1 MANQVVYGFHTLQQ
15 RFAEPV
21 TAVEPAVINTAITQA
36 MAEHNRQMEAFT
48 ALFLRRGIT
57 DPQRTFSTPIVTRN
71 QPLDEAGRPIPIRG
85 AAQYT
90 VGFPLQDSGNAI
102 GRTWLEAQ
110 KMRVEELNDLI
121 AVIQDG
127 DRSWVFDH
135 ILAAI
140 FQDADRTF
148 WDVDKGQLTVKP
160 LANGDTQV
168 YQVKSGEFAG
178 GTDNHLLGQANAIGA
193 GADNTFATHY
203 AELTEH
209 PENGA
214 AGSGRIVSFI
224 PSGLKAAATGLAT
237 FNPLPSADIR
247 PGANAD
253 VLVGSLGIN
262 VPGTVLGMDDSG
274 TWIVEW
280 GRLPANYVVSIATA
294 GEPPIGERV
303 DELATLRGFI
313 EMDENQDFPWYQRNW
328 MRRAG
333 FGAWNRLGA
342 VVSRIGNGTYA
353 PPTNYTT
360 VMP

>member
-1 MANQVVYGFHTLQQ
+1 MANQVVYGFHTVQQ

-21 TAVEPAVINTAITQA
+21 TALGETVVNDLITQA
-36 MAEHNRQMEAFT
+36 MAEHNRQMDAFT

-57 DPQRTFSTPIVTRN
+57 DAQRTFSTPIVTRN

-85 AAQYT
+85 AAQYSA
-90 VGFPLQDSGNAI
+90 GFPLQDSGNAI

-110 KMRVEELNDLI
+110 KLRVEQLNDLI

-135 ILAAI
+135 ILAAL
-140 FQDADRTF
+140 FNDADRTF
-148 WDVDKGQLTVKP
+148 FDPEKGQLTVKP
-160 LANGDTQV
+160 LANGDAQV

-193 GADNTFATHY
+193 GADNVFATHY
-203 AELTEH
+203 AELSEH
-209 PENGA
+209 PENGG
-214 AGSGRIVSFI
+214 AGSGRIISFI
-224 PSGLKAAATGLAT
+224 PTGLKSATTGLAT

-280 GRLPANYVVSIATA
+280 PRIPAGYVASIQTT

-303 DELATLRGFI
+303 DEFASLRGFI
-313 EMDENQDFPWYQRNW
+313 EMDSNEDFPWYQRNW

-333 FGAWNRLGA
+333 YGAWNRLGA
-342 VVSRIGNGTYA
+342 VVSRIGNASYA
-353 PPTNYTT
+353 VPTNYAT